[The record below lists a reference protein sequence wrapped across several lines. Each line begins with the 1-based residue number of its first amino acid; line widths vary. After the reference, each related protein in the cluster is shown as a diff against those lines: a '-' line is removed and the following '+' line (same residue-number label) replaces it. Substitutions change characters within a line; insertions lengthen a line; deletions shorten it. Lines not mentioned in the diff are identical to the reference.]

1 MLIDVYHISLL
12 REVPKHICTKLCG
25 LNAVGVKIQ
34 YTRSWRSE
42 VWNLHY
48 EQSYCSL
55 NAKKNCLVISM
66 GKLLLHSPLCSL
78 GQDIC
83 GTGQVKFL
91 WHLSVSGKV
100 FVGQGK

>member
-12 REVPKHICTKLCG
+12 REVLKHICTKLCG
-25 LNAVGVKIQ
+25 LKAVGVKIQ

-55 NAKKNCLVISM
+55 NAKKIVLS
-66 GKLLLHSPLCSL
+66 
-78 GQDIC
+78 
-83 GTGQVKFL
+83 FL
-91 WHLSVSGKV
+91 WENYSCIHHYVL
-100 FVGQGK
+100 